1 MATFPSLAPSSRTF
15 TPGDRPSATIN
26 LLGGGE
32 ERTRNSNCIVG
43 QALKL
48 SFQGITEAQ
57 ALSIL
62 NHYTEQ
68 QGSYQ
73 SFAIP
78 AVLLSGLTSPAAIT
92 PTNYA
97 WIYAAPPEIVDRPL
111 YREVT
116 VDLVMVRI

>member
-1 MATFPSLAPSSRTF
+1 MDQS
-15 TPGDRPSATIN
+15 
-26 LLGGGE
+26 
-32 ERTRNSNCIVG
+32 
-43 QALKL
+43 LKL
-48 SFQGITEAQ
+48 SFRGLTEAQ
-57 ALSIL
+57 ALSIVT
-62 NHYTEQ
+62 HYTGQ

-78 AVLLSGLTSPAAIT
+78 DVLLSGLTSPAAIT

-97 WIYAAPPEIVDRPL
+97 WIYAAPPAIVDQPL